1 MDNPAGRILRR
12 AALWALSALLAL
24 PAIALAQDGGGL
36 KILAITPAGAD
47 VPPGQEIVVQFDRA
61 MVPLGRMGRPS
72 PSLPVAIAP
81 ALPCQWRWLDTERL
95 ACRLPGQD
103 RFRPATRYRIRIGTQ
118 LTALDGTRLEQAQS
132 ATFTTQTPRVR
143 WAFFQGWRSPVTPV
157 HLLRF
162 TLPVTSA
169 TVARALSYTTD
180 DGESV
185 PARAEA
191 FTTPRRG
198 PLLLPVPGVPGAIA
212 WITHPQPSRPAS
224 AGISEAREVWLVV
237 PSRPLTPDTAYQL
250 EVGPGLV
257 TPSGPLPGAEGPV
270 WNTRFTTFGPFELVG
285 ISCLSGSDTWETV
298 PARDRMPGGG
308 SLPPRC
314 RPDSV
319 QLDFSSPVPLAT
331 VAAAKWA
338 PMPVPAAQLTT
349 LWEDYPSWMSSAAGP
364 KGGAATYR
372 FDLPFAF
379 KGMTRYRLRVP
390 AGVTDRF
397 GRKLRT
403 PVTLT
408 FVTGHLPPSVSL
420 GAPGGVLEAGEQTVL
435 PVYFANLDRLDFS
448 YQWVSAARLES
459 GSSTV
464 ASTPVLKSLLA
475 PYHESPPE
483 DRDLEVS
490 LGARADLGGRPGA
503 LAGVLSWDPP
513 IGDSWY
519 PRSDQPVFAEV
530 TPWEVLAKV
539 GHFDTLVWVVSLST
553 GAPVAGVKVRF
564 ATAPRNS
571 LDGLS
576 AVTGAA
582 MTGADGLAVLPGAAS
597 LGDEWMK
604 RYMPLA
610 PTWYLT
616 AVKGPDMALLPLEW
630 GYLRWIG
637 SLSSGAIW
645 DRELPRYGH
654 LRAWGV
660 TAQGVYRPGATVQY
674 AAFARGMASDSLA
687 AAPDLPFT
695 FTIRDATGKSVLTRT
710 GVRLSPFG
718 GLHGELYLPKS
729 APMGWYDM
737 TLSWPAGADTQSRQI
752 GRFLVTEF
760 VPASF
765 QVRTLLEGSVFGP
778 GDPYRAQVWAA
789 LHSGGPYTRA
799 PVRTT
804 ILVQAAPFAPD
815 DPVAAGFS
823 FEANPADAPAS
834 ATLSEQTATLD
845 DQGRAR
851 AAGRLP
857 DAVPIVYGRLVIQAA
872 VESARGA
879 WVADRAQGIW
889 AARDR
894 FVGLKLDDWLLHAGQ
909 PFNLHFLV
917 ADPDGRAVSGT
928 SVHVLLQRQKLNVI
942 DTANGTGGFAPRQSE
957 TWVDE
962 GNCTALSA
970 QAPGQCRLTPKH
982 AGTYR
987 IVASVSDTHG
997 RSEQGTLEA
1006 WSVGPGEVLWKTGTH
1021 VQLVPDRSTYH
1032 VGDVARV
1039 LVQNPY
1045 PGAKALVTVERYG
1058 VLWKQLVTLSG
1069 SAPVLSIPIERSF
1082 FPGAYL
1088 SVGIFSPRVSK
1099 PDAAD
1104 LGRPTLALGYVALP
1118 VTGKGSSLSVTVA
1131 TARTDYKPRQTVTVH
1146 VQVHDARGRAA
1157 AHTRVVAAVVDE
1169 AVLDL
1174 LEGRSRYYDPRRTFY
1189 APPRGPDMLDFSL
1202 VSQLITTVRTPHLGK
1217 GETPG
1222 GDGSGGALPVRSMFE
1237 STAYWNPALETDASG
1252 QVAFSFKTPDN
1263 LTGWRVVVMAL
1274 TGGPA
1279 MGFGQETVRVNLP
1292 IELDPALP
1300 NVVRVGDRFD
1310 AGFSVTNRTGGGR
1323 SIGVHINATGAAQ
1336 GAAVRALDL
1345 RPYARGLA
1353 WLDLTAREQG
1363 AIQLLATARS
1373 GELGDAL
1380 SKAIPV
1386 GTGGTMSAAASY
1398 GSLTHAAAD
1407 IPIDLPAAA
1416 LPGTTRVVVELAPT
1430 ALGNLAPAF
1439 RSMSQDPLDTWE
1451 VHLSR
1456 AVMAADYL
1464 ELRDALPSSVS
1475 WPDAAAQIDTALEH
1489 AADFQAPDGGMAF
1502 LIPRDEFVSPYLSA
1516 YTALA
1521 FDWLAAAGHPAPTGV
1536 RAALDAYLRS
1546 HVLEVD
1552 AESSMPGW
1560 LDLQVAAMDALA
1572 QEGKPAPAAAAAWI
1586 PQLARLS
1593 LFGKALLLQV
1603 ALAGRDE
1610 DSAQR
1615 ILTDLLAR
1623 SEQTSGSMSF
1633 QETRADAY
1641 SSMLASPL
1649 RANCVVLDALVSAVQ
1664 GGGPGARTV
1673 EPLLGRL
1680 VKWIDERR
1688 GTGGAWPNSQ
1698 ENVFCT
1704 TAEAHYAQAL
1714 EGPVQSLSGGVRAA
1728 GRMMG
1733 EARFATRHDTPRTF
1747 SAAAPSGSAAVS
1759 ITHGGQGR
1767 LYYGLRV
1774 EYALPALS
1782 VGSADAGFSIQR
1794 RYTVLDGKDWVSVGA
1809 GTILRRGEIVR
1820 VDLTVDVPAERHYVV
1835 VTDPLPGALEAV
1847 NHQLATADLTTP
1859 ERTPGGTTLWF
1870 DYGAWPG
1877 YSIATEGFYH
1887 REIALDAV
1895 RFYADDLPA
1904 GHYRLI
1910 YAAQVIS
1917 PGRFLAPPPKVREI
1931 YQPDVFG
1938 RGRAEFV
1945 QAAPPPGSPGA
1956 PGGPASA
1963 VGSER

>member
-1 MDNPAGRILRR
+1 MNNPAGRFLRR
-12 AALWALSALLAL
+12 ALLWALLAA
-24 PAIALAQDGGGL
+24 PTFALAQDGGGL
-36 KILAITPAGAD
+36 KILDITPAGTD
-47 VPPGQEIVVQFDRA
+47 VPPGQEIVVQFDRT

-72 PSLPVAIAP
+72 GSLPVTITP

-95 ACRLPGQD
+95 ACRLPGQE

-118 LTALDGTRLEQAQS
+118 LAARDGARLAQPEN
-132 ATFTTQTPRVR
+132 AAFTTETPRIR
-143 WAFFQGWRSPVTPV
+143 WAFFHGWRSPVTPV
-157 HLLRF
+157 YLLRF

-169 TVARALSYTTD
+169 TVARALSYTTA

-185 PARAEA
+185 PAHPEA

-212 WITHPQPSRPAS
+212 WIAHPHPSKTAS
-224 AGISEAREVWLVV
+224 AAKSGARDVWWVV
-237 PSRPLTPDTAYQL
+237 PSRPLAPDATYQL

-257 TPSGPLPGAEGPV
+257 TPFGTLPGTEGPV

-285 ISCLSGSDTWETV
+285 ISCLNGADAWETV
-298 PARDRMPGGG
+298 APLNGTIPGGD
-308 SLPPRC
+308 SLGPHC

-319 QLDFSSPVPLAT
+319 RLEFSAPVPLAT
-331 VAAAKWA
+331 LAAAGWA
-338 PMPVPAAQLTT
+338 PTPAPAASLAG
-349 LWEDYPSWMSSAAGP
+349 LWENYPSWMLTMAGP

-379 KGMTRYRLRVP
+379 KGMTRFRLRVP

-397 GRKLRT
+397 GRKLHA
-403 PVTLT
+403 PVTLR
-408 FVTGHLPPSVSL
+408 FMTGHLPPSVSL
-420 GAPGGVLEAGEQTVL
+420 GAPGGVLEAGEKTLL

-448 YQWVSAARLES
+448 YQWVSAATLES
-459 GSSTV
+459 GSSAIV
-464 ASTPVLKSLLA
+464 STPVLKSLLT

-483 DRDLEVS
+483 DRDLAVS
-490 LGARADLGGRPGA
+490 LGVRTDLDGRSGA
-503 LAGVLSWDPP
+503 LSGVLSWDPP
-513 IGDSWY
+513 IGNSWHQN
-519 PRSDQPVFAEV
+519 SSQPVFAEV

-539 GHFDTLVWVVSLST
+539 GHFDTLVWVVSLSS
-553 GAPVAGVKVRF
+553 GAPVAGVRVRF
-564 ATAPRNS
+564 ASAPQRS
-571 LDGLS
+571 LEGLS
-576 AVTGAA
+576 AVTDAA
-582 MTGADGLAVLPGAAS
+582 VTDANGLAVLPGAVT
-597 LGDEWMK
+597 LGDAWMK
-604 RYMPLA
+604 RYAPSA
-610 PTWYLT
+610 PTWYVT

-630 GYLRWIG
+630 EYLRWIG
-637 SLSSGAIW
+637 SVSGGAIW

-654 LRAWGV
+654 LRAWGL
-660 TAQGVYRPGATVQY
+660 TAQGVYRPGATVRY
-674 AAFARGMASDSLA
+674 TAFVRGMASDSLTP
-687 AAPDLPFT
+687 APDLPFT
-695 FTIRDATGKSVLTRT
+695 FTIRDSTGKSILTQT
-710 GVRLSPFG
+710 DARLSAFG
-718 GLHGELYLPKS
+718 GLHGDLYLPKS
-729 APMGWYDM
+729 AAMGWYDM

-778 GDPYRAQVWAA
+778 GDPYRAQVWAT

-799 PVRTT
+799 PMRTT
-804 ILVQAAPFAPD
+804 ILVRAAPFAPD
-815 DPVAAGFS
+815 NPVAAGFS
-823 FEANPADAPAS
+823 FDANPADTPAS

-845 DQGRAR
+845 DQGGAR
-851 AAGRLP
+851 AGGRLP
-857 DAVPIVYGRLVIQAA
+857 QAVPIVYGRLVIQAA
-872 VESARGA
+872 VESARGT

-889 AARDR
+889 AARNR
-894 FVGLKLDDWLLHAGQ
+894 FVGLKLDDWLLRAGQ
-909 PFNLHFLV
+909 PFNVHFLV
-917 ADPDGRAVSGT
+917 ADPEGRTVAGT
-928 SVHVLLQRQKLNVI
+928 PVHVLLQRQKLNVI
-942 DTANGTGGFAPRQSE
+942 DTANGTGGFTPQQSE

-962 GNCTALSA
+962 GHCTAISA
-970 QAPGQCRLTPKH
+970 HAPGQCRLTPKR

-987 IVASVSDTHG
+987 IVASVADTRG
-997 RSEQGTLEA
+997 RLEQTTLEA

-1021 VQLVPDRSTYH
+1021 VQLVPDKSTYH

-1069 SAPVLSIPIERSF
+1069 STPVLSVPIERSF

-1088 SVGIFSPRVSK
+1088 SVGIFSRRVSQ

-1118 VTGKGSSLSVTVA
+1118 VTGKGSSLSVAVA
-1131 TARTDYKPRQTVTVH
+1131 TGRTDYKPRQTVTVH
-1146 VQVHDARGRAA
+1146 VRVRDAHGQAA
-1157 AHTRVVAAVVDE
+1157 PHTRVVAAVVDE

-1174 LEGRSRYYDPRRTFY
+1174 LEGRSGYYDPRRTFY
-1189 APPRGPDMLDFSL
+1189 APPQGPDMLDYSL

-1222 GDGSGGALPVRSMFE
+1222 GDGGGGLPVRSVFKY
-1237 STAYWNPALETDASG
+1237 TAYWDPVLETDPSG
-1252 QVAFSFKTPDN
+1252 RVTFSFKTPDN
-1263 LTGWRVVVMAL
+1263 LTGWRVIVMAL
-1274 TGGPA
+1274 TRGAA
-1279 MGFGQETVRVNLP
+1279 MGFGQATVRVNLP
-1292 IELDPALP
+1292 VELDPALP

-1310 AGFSVTNRTGGGR
+1310 AGFSVTNRTGNGR
-1323 SIGVHINATGAAQ
+1323 SIGVHIDATGAAQ
-1336 GAAVRALDL
+1336 GAATRTLAL

-1353 WLDLTAREQG
+1353 WLDLTARGKG
-1363 AIQLLATARS
+1363 AIHLLATARS
-1373 GELGDAL
+1373 GGLGDAL

-1386 GTGGTMSAAASY
+1386 RTGGTMSTAASY
-1398 GSLTHAAAD
+1398 GSLTHAATN

-1416 LPGTTRVVVELAPT
+1416 LPGSGHVVVELAPT

-1464 ELRDALPSSVS
+1464 ELRDALPASVS
-1475 WPDAAAQIDTALEH
+1475 WPEAAAQIDAALEH

-1521 FDWLAAAGHPAPTGV
+1521 FDWLAAAGHPAPAEV

-1546 HVLEVD
+1546 HILEVD

-1560 LDLQVAAMDALA
+1560 PDLQVAAMDALA
-1572 QEGKPAPAAAAAWI
+1572 EEGKPSRDMAAVWI
-1586 PQLARLS
+1586 PQLTRLS

-1603 ALAGRDE
+1603 ALAGHDD
-1610 DSAQR
+1610 DSAKR
-1615 ILTDLLAR
+1615 ILVDLLAR
-1623 SEQTSGSMSF
+1623 SEQTSGSMSL

-1649 RANCVVLDALVSAVQ
+1649 RANCAVLDALVSAAQ
-1664 GGGPGARTV
+1664 DGGAEAQTV
-1673 EPLLGRL
+1673 KPLLGRL
-1680 VKWIDERR
+1680 VRWIDERR

-1704 TAEAHYAQAL
+1704 TAEAHYAQAF
-1714 EGPVQSLSGGVRAA
+1714 EGPVQALSGHVRA
-1728 GRMMG
+1728 GDRTLG
-1733 EARFATRHDTPRTF
+1733 EAKFATRHDTPRSI
-1747 SAAAPSGSAAVS
+1747 SAAAPSGSAVVS
-1759 ITHGGQGR
+1759 IMHGGQGR
-1767 LYYGLRV
+1767 LYYGIRLD
-1774 EYALPALS
+1774 YSLPALS
-1782 VGSADAGFSIQR
+1782 VGSADAGFSIR
-1794 RYTVLDGKDWVSVGA
+1794 RQYKVPDGKDWVSVGP
-1809 GTILRRGEIVR
+1809 GTMLRRGEIVR

-1835 VTDPLPGALEAV
+1835 LTDPLPGAFEAV
-1847 NHQLATADLTTP
+1847 NHQLATADLTAP
-1859 ERTPGGTTLWF
+1859 QRTPGGTTLWF
-1870 DYGAWPG
+1870 DYGAWPD
-1877 YSIATEGFYH
+1877 YSIATDGFYH

-1895 RFYADDLPA
+1895 RFYADDLRA
-1904 GHYRLI
+1904 GHYRLV

-1917 PGRFLAPPPKVREI
+1917 PGRFLAPPARAREI

-1938 RGRAEFV
+1938 RGLAQYVQVAE
-1945 QAAPPPGSPGA
+1945 PRGSPGDLA
-1956 PGGPASA
+1956 NGIGNT
-1963 VGSER
+1963 R